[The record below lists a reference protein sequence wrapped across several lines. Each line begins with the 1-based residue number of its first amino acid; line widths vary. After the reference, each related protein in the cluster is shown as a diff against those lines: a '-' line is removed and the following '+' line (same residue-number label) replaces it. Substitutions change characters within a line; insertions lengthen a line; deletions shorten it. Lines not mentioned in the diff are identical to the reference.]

1 MVLEVRKTKQEGR
14 FILTAVQMLFLKGW
28 TDMEQHYVTTGLMW
42 ARLGI
47 KQRVKQQQVRLLP
60 PLCLTCKAQSLNVLK
75 LYFCFYFFTALI
87 SLVFTETLY
96 IKVQGKTS
104 KSLRQFVSLT
114 LRNSLWLNSEGL
126 KLSNET
132 RAFLCRQN

>member
-1 MVLEVRKTKQEGR
+1 
-14 FILTAVQMLFLKGW
+14 
-28 TDMEQHYVTTGLMW
+28 MEQHYVTAGLMW

-87 SLVFTETLY
+87 SLVQE
-96 IKVQGKTS
+96 IQVQGKTS

-114 LRNSLWLNSEGL
+114 LRNSL
-126 KLSNET
+126 
-132 RAFLCRQN
+132 